1 MSNQKYVSRK
11 DFPPYSLEYVVE
23 MLENIANEHG
33 ATWKLTDYAQP
44 HWWYGRGTAWSYRYT
59 ITTRRFVQKLTAC
72 QLFGLIDRSGD
83 TFSLTS
89 LATQIL
95 SHQSPVPF
103 YPSDEEG
110 TLSLQKSFLR
120 IAPFQALLQLIQR
133 EIGMRGFDLEELEPF
148 ASTQIGVAKR
158 AVKKFLRV
166 FFVSAYFAQLLT
178 TGPKEP
184 EEEFSE
190 EVIFLYVRGY
200 HDREQQTP
208 EWLEPRKA
216 D

>member
-1 MSNQKYVSRK
+1 MSTQKRISRK
-11 DFPPYSLEYVVE
+11 DFPAYSLEYVVE
-23 MLENIANEHG
+23 MLENIAKENG
-33 ATWKLTDYAQP
+33 ATWNLADYAQP
-44 HWWYGRGTAWSYRYT
+44 RWWHGRGTAWSYRYT
-59 ITTRRFVQKLTAC
+59 ITTKRFVQKLTAC
-72 QLFGLIDRSGD
+72 QLFGLIERNGN
-83 TFSLTS
+83 TVSLTD

-95 SHQSPVPF
+95 SHES
-103 YPSDEEG
+103 YEEWTREEW

-120 IAPFQALLQLIQR
+120 IAPFTALLQLIQR
-133 EIGMRGFDLEELEPF
+133 DIGMRGFDLEELEPF
-148 ASTQIGVAKR
+148 ASTQIGVAES

-166 FFVSAYFAQLLT
+166 FFFSAYYAQLLT

-184 EEEFSE
+184 EQEFST